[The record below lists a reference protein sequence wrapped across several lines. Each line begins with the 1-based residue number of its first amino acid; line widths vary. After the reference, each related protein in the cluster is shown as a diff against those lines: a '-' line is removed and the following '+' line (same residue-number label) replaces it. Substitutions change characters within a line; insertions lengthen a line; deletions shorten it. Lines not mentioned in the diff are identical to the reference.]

1 MTDNEFS
8 MHHVEVVK
16 ETEDCC
22 GCVVSVCF
30 ASRQSSISVNLLPVA
45 VSTTVCLQ
53 CGEFVDKIFPPHVCF
68 GILECPAGC
77 VVGMVTSG

>member
-1 MTDNEFS
+1 MTDNELS

-53 CGEFVDKIFPPHVCF
+53 CGEFVDKIFPPHVC
-68 GILECPAGC
+68 LHMC
-77 VVGMVTSG
+77 VLGFWNVQPGA